1 MDYKHLASNVCE
13 TFETLSAEE
22 RVDFLKR
29 ITGEQYVSVTDME
42 LQREALSD
50 NEPNNCDNLTDADV
64 KSEYNGVS
72 ETQEQN
78 QLIDKLLLDAN
89 TRIVILD
96 ESSVSC
102 TEPQSSKKA
111 KKTKEKAR
119 SILTIEQ
126 YFTECYK
133 LLEYSYK

>member
-42 LQREALSD
+42 LQREVLSD
-50 NEPNNCDNLTDADV
+50 NKPNDCDNLTDADV
-64 KSEYNGVS
+64 RSEYNGVS

-78 QLIDKLLLDAN
+78 QLVDKLLLDAN
-89 TRIVILD
+89 TRIVMLD
-96 ESSVSC
+96 ESS
-102 TEPQSSKKA
+102 
-111 KKTKEKAR
+111 
-119 SILTIEQ
+119 
-126 YFTECYK
+126 
-133 LLEYSYK
+133 